1 MAALRARSCLLTAA
15 LLLVTACWSLQA
27 FVPAQRAEPALRGAQ
42 ATAAASVAAVASLP
56 LAASAADEYLNY
68 NFAGEF
74 TPYMIIGY
82 FGTTTAMTA
91 IAFLSYLILTK
102 LKII

>member
-1 MAALRARSCLLTAA
+1 MARVRSSLLLGA
-15 LLLVTACWSLQA
+15 LLVLAVRWVAQA
-27 FVPAQRAEPALRGAQ
+27 FLPCPQEAPRLPSIGAHQ
-42 ATAAASVAAVASLP
+42 AAAAAAT
-56 LAASAADEYLNY
+56 LAAAPLSATAADEYLNY